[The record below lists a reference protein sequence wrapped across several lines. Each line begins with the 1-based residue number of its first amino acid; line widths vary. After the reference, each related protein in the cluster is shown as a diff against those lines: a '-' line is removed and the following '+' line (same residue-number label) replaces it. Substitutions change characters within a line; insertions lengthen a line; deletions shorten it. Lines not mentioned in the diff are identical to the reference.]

1 MGIKGQI
8 REYSETREQR
18 KYKENKE
25 YWENI
30 QDRVNWENNKY
41 SELTWFRDIE
51 NLRKITIIR
60 REREYLKNIETG
72 LGKQR

>member
-30 QDRVNWENNKY
+30 QDRVNWENKKY

-51 NLRKITIIR
+51 NLKKNNNYWEGKRIFEK
-60 REREYLKNIETG
+60 YLNWVG
-72 LGKQR
+72 

>member
-8 REYSETREQR
+8 RECSETREQR

-30 QDRVNWENNKY
+30 QDRVNWENKKY

-51 NLRKITIIR
+51 NLKRITIIG